1 MKDFHACVKDTM
13 AGRQLHAGF
22 PGTNTLHS
30 EQCRAEIQRFE
41 SVHPCIYQIYDML
54 ECLPLPPE
62 YAHMRDEIRDQ
73 VVCIED
79 AFVNSHEWTLSR
91 SVSELRLVSRSIVGP
106 YLYLLM
112 ELHNGSVALL
122 ASFSHTPCLKADK
135 LLERKLG

>member
-1 MKDFHACVKDTM
+1 AAVVDHLKGICLSRSHYDVGDRLLSLLQTM
-13 AGRQLHAGF
+13 SGRQLHTGF

-73 VVCIED
+73 VVCIE
-79 AFVNSHEWTLSR
+79 
-91 SVSELRLVSRSIVGP
+91 
-106 YLYLLM
+106 
-112 ELHNGSVALL
+112 
-122 ASFSHTPCLKADK
+122 
-135 LLERKLG
+135 

>member
-1 MKDFHACVKDTM
+1 MS
-13 AGRQLHAGF
+13 GRQLHTGF

-73 VVCIED
+73 VVCIEAHVIQFIQPD
-79 AFVNSHEWTLSR
+79 CFIRFCFCLAVYGS
-91 SVSELRLVSRSIVGP
+91 LRLIETV
-106 YLYLLM
+106 
-112 ELHNGSVALL
+112 
-122 ASFSHTPCLKADK
+122 F
-135 LLERKLG
+135 